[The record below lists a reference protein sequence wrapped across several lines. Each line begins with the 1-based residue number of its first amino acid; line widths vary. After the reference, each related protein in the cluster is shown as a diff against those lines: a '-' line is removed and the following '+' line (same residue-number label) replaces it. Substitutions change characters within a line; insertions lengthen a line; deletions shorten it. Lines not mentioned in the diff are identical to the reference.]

1 MTNEYRALTAP
12 WWNCPICGYRN
23 AESEYRCHK
32 CGRRLQTIQTQAE
45 LNPSLPAG
53 NPGLFPPPGDMPE
66 LASSS
71 TARTKR
77 TSAENS
83 SREAFP
89 NAPRQATTRPP
100 FRANLREHLSDRVQD
115 YRYRQLNPALPLQ
128 FEEENVAE
136 PKVIPIGI
144 NSVRQARVARRPATG
159 RRPRRPRPLPAG
171 QSALNFPAPPPQR
184 ESFAVPAVAPFRL
197 RMLGHGIDFAFSLAA
212 LLVFLVT
219 LKLTAGPLVS
229 DQFLWI
235 SGGCAYLFLILLYG
249 ALFFGLAGATPGMHW
264 MGLRWVSFDGIPAP
278 RRQLFWRLLGAFV
291 SAGSFFLGFLWAAV
305 DEERLSWHDRIS
317 KTFLTTANRP
327 S

>member
-1 MTNEYRALTAP
+1 MANEDRALTAP
-12 WWNCPICGYRN
+12 WWNCPACGYRN

-32 CGRRLQTIQTQAE
+32 CGRRLQAIQAQAE
-45 LNPSLPAG
+45 LNSSLPAG

-66 LASSS
+66 WTPSS

-77 TSAENS
+77 A
-83 SREAFP
+83 
-89 NAPRQATTRPP
+89 NARNPSWDACPKTTGQAAARPP
-100 FRANLREHLSDRVQD
+100 HRENLRDHLSVRVQD
-115 YRYRQLNPALPLQ
+115 YRHRRLNPTLPLQ
-128 FEEENVAE
+128 FEEENVPE
-136 PKVIPIGI
+136 SKVIPIGI
-144 NSVRQARVARRPATG
+144 HTGRQARRPAAG
-159 RRPRRPRPLPAG
+159 RRPRRPRPLPEG
-171 QSALNFPAPPPQR
+171 QSALNFPTPPPQR

-229 DQFLWI
+229 GQFLWI
-235 SGGCAYLFLILLYG
+235 SGGCVYLFLTLLYG

-264 MGLRWVSFDGIPAP
+264 MGLRLVNFDGIPAP

-305 DEERLSWHDRIS
+305 DEEHLAWHDRIS
-317 KTFLTTANRP
+317 KTFLTTDNH
-327 S
+327 